1 MITIA
6 RERERI
12 SFQRRESYFLFT
24 YVPSGNRI
32 CIRIIRILTKFYAFL
47 WFLLKKGELCE
58 GNSRTSFDAFEIY
71 VNPYEREIRE
81 IKKGIKERQI
91 QREINNGW
99 WCTSILSSISAKPLW
114 MLISRPDLFHS
125 FKQKCFFYFPFTVF
139 ISLDKEGISIVEGS
153 LRFI

>member
-6 RERERI
+6 RERENIFPKKRKLFLI
-12 SFQRRESYFLFT
+12 YIRTEWKSNLHTYNTNSHEILCVLMIPPEKGRALRREFSYVFRRFR
-24 YVPSGNRI
+24 N
-32 CIRIIRILTKFYAFL
+32 
-47 WFLLKKGELCE
+47 LCQ
-58 GNSRTSFDAFEIY
+58 SVWKRDK
-71 VNPYEREIRE
+71 RE

-91 QREINNGW
+91 QREISNGW
-99 WCTSILSSISAKPLW
+99 WCTSILSSISVKPLW

>member
-12 SFQRRESYFLFT
+12 PKKRKLFLIYIRTEWKPNLHT
-24 YVPSGNRI
+24 YNTNSHE
-32 CIRIIRILTKFYAFL
+32 ILCVL
-47 WFLLKKGELCE
+47 MILPEKGRALQ

-91 QREINNGW
+91 QREISNGW